1 MELEFNKVDNFWVA
15 QFQAA
20 DDFNL
25 HLERDTEGS
34 LYVMQKTAGE
44 KYEIVNNT
52 GWLDKRLVYDQDF
65 TGVVYPKTIMIKS
78 LVKPQVAIVTFA

>member
-1 MELEFNKVDNFWVA
+1 MDLEFNKVDKLWIAEFNVS
-15 QFQAA
+15 

-25 HLERDTEGS
+25 HIERDTEGR
-34 LYVMQKTAGE
+34 LEILQRTAGT
-44 KYEIVNNT
+44 KYEIISST

-78 LVKPQVAIVTFA
+78 FVKPQVAIVTFA